1 MNDTVNPQGNPQG
14 KGLVM
19 VLQQMAAAA
28 PAEIPPELLGQ
39 LADGGR
45 LVIPVGEHEQHLM
58 LVVRQGDEFIH
69 QQVEPVRFVPLL
81 AGAIHS

>member
-1 MNDTVNPQGNPQG
+1 
-14 KGLVM
+14 
-19 VLQQMAAAA
+19 
-28 PAEIPPELLGQ
+28 
-39 LADGGR
+39 
-45 LVIPVGEHEQHLM
+45 M